1 MTGATSDATSTTNGA
16 TSTTSSATGAT
27 IGMTGAAVGES
38 PSRPN
43 VRFRQV
49 GRPLTRT
56 DAPGKVAGRTPY
68 AGDYTMPNMLH
79 MRVVR
84 ADVAS
89 ARLVRLDVSKARAL
103 EGVACVLTAEDLPDR
118 TASTDIPGQV
128 GRKRLDTGQQILVRK
143 RVRYFGEPLALIA
156 AETRDAADHALERVE
171 VELEPV
177 PGVYDPM
184 EAMQPGAPVV
194 TEPDNVV
201 AERRIRKGDVEAGF
215 AEADVIVEN
224 TFRTP
229 FQEHAFLEPEVGL
242 AWIDENDVVNIRVST
257 QVIEHFR
264 PIADALGV
272 PHNKVRIRGAL
283 VGGGFG
289 GKEDLT
295 VEVYLALLAKRT
307 GRPVR
312 LEYSRED
319 SFVGHGKRHPFVLT
333 YRTGVTRNGRIT
345 ALDVRMVADSGA
357 YVFLSPYVLLYALV
371 AAPGP
376 YRIDN
381 LNVFARAVA
390 TNNMFTS
397 AFRGFGALQ
406 ACAAYEQQMDEVA
419 KAIGLDRMELRRRN
433 FLKTGEPMSTGF
445 VPPSAIWTDRCA
457 ERAWA
462 ALGERAPGERAGA
475 ERGLGE
481 RAPGERAGAER
492 GLGARAPGERA
503 GAERGFGERAP
514 GERAGAERGLG
525 ECAPGERAGAER
537 GLGERAPGERAGAE
551 RGLGECAPGERGGL
565 AGGASAEGASARGP
579 IRIGRGIA
587 CYQQSYG
594 RLTFLHDTSEA
605 WVGVEM
611 DGTVI
616 VRSGVTDIG
625 AGQVSALGQV
635 AAEAL
640 GVTLDNV
647 VVYNSD
653 SAVTP
658 LAGTTTATRALYMT
672 GNAVKQAAEAVRARL
687 AERAAKE
694 LGVAPDEVDMGFN
707 EVFVTD
713 RPERSMPLV
722 DLVRICGSEGIHRSE
737 LAMFRAPFTDSLDP
751 ETGQGQAH
759 PDYAY
764 GAHAVEVA
772 VDVETG
778 EVEVLK
784 SVAAHDVGQCINPAA
799 VEGQIQG
806 GAQNGQGYAL
816 SEEMLYEEGRL
827 ITPSFSEY
835 LMPTAMDMPKVEC
848 IILESRSGVGPYGA
862 KGIGEPAMTPVAP
875 AIANAVADAIGVR
888 VFELPITPER
898 IVKALQQRGGT
909 GRDDPPA

>member
-1 MTGATSDATSTTNGA
+1 MTSATSETR
-16 TSTTSSATGAT
+16 
-27 IGMTGAAVGES
+27 
-38 PSRPN
+38 SRPN
-43 VRFRQV
+43 IRFRQV

-56 DAPGKVAGRTPY
+56 DAPGKVTGRTPY
-68 AGDYTMPNMLH
+68 AGDYVMPGMLH

-84 ADVAS
+84 ADIAS
-89 ARLVRLDVSKARAL
+89 AGLVRLDVSRARAL

-128 GRKRLDTGQQILVRK
+128 GRKRLNTGQQVLVRE

-156 AETRDAADHALERVE
+156 AETRDIADHAMELVE
-171 VELEPV
+171 FELEPI
-177 PGVYDPM
+177 PGVYDPL
-184 EAMQPGAPVV
+184 EAMKPGAPIV
-194 TEPDNVV
+194 TAPDNIV
-201 AERRIRKGDVEAGF
+201 AERRIVKGDVEAGF
-215 AEADVIVEN
+215 AAADVIVEN
-224 TFRTP
+224 TYRTP

-264 PIADALGV
+264 PIADAIGV

-312 LEYSRED
+312 LEYTRED
-319 SFVGHGKRHPFVLT
+319 SFVGHGKRHPFILT
-333 YRTGVTRNGRIT
+333 YRTGVTKDGKIT
-345 ALDVRMVADSGA
+345 ALDVQMVADSGA

-376 YRIDN
+376 YRVDN
-381 LNVFARAVA
+381 LSVFARAVA

-397 AFRGFGALQ
+397 AFRGFGGLQ

-419 KAIGLDRMELRRRN
+419 RAVGLDRLELRRRN
-433 FLKTGEPMSTGF
+433 FLRTGEPMSTGF
-445 VPPSAIWTDRCA
+445 VPPSAIWTDQCA

-462 ALGERAPGERAGA
+462 ALGEPAPEPAL
-475 ERGLGE
+475 E
-481 RAPGERAGAER
+481 P
-492 GLGARAPGERA
+492 
-503 GAERGFGERAP
+503 
-514 GERAGAERGLG
+514 
-525 ECAPGERAGAER
+525 
-537 GLGERAPGERAGAE
+537 
-551 RGLGECAPGERGGL
+551 
-565 AGGASAEGASARGP
+565 ASSESPR
-579 IRIGRGIA
+579 RIGRGIA

-605 WVGVEM
+605 WVGIEM
-611 DGTVI
+611 DGTVV

-625 AGQVSALGQV
+625 AGQVSALGQI
-635 AAEAL
+635 AAEVL
-640 GVTLDNV
+640 GVTLDKV
-647 VVYNSD
+647 VIYNSD

-672 GNAVKQAAEAVRARL
+672 GNAAKQAAEGVRARL
-687 AERAAKE
+687 VERAASAF
-694 LGVAPDEVDMGFN
+694 GVEPGEVDMGFN
-707 EVFVTD
+707 EVFVAD
-713 RPERSMPLV
+713 RPEKSMPMV
-722 DLVRICGSEGIHRSE
+722 DLVRICGAEGIHRSE
-737 LAMFRAPFTDSLDP
+737 LAMFRAPFTDVLDP

-759 PDYAY
+759 PDYTY

-772 VDVETG
+772 VDIDTG
-778 EVEVLK
+778 EVDVLK
-784 SVAAHDVGQCINPAA
+784 SVAAHDVGQCINQAA

-816 SEEMLYEEGRL
+816 SEEMLYDEGRL

-888 VFELPITPER
+888 VFEMPITPER
-898 IVKALQQRGGT
+898 VVMALKR
-909 GRDDPPA
+909 RDATDRHRPAS

>member
-1 MTGATSDATSTTNGA
+1 MNAPAS
-16 TSTTSSATGAT
+16 
-27 IGMTGAAVGES
+27 GAAA
-38 PSRPN
+38 PPN
-43 VRFRQV
+43 IRLRQV

-56 DAPGKVAGRTPY
+56 DAPGKVTGRTPY
-68 AGDYTMPNMLH
+68 AGDYVMPNMLH
-79 MRVVR
+79 MRIVR
-84 ADVAS
+84 AELAS
-89 ARLVRLDVSKARAL
+89 ARLARLDVSKARDL
-103 EGVACVLTAEDLPDR
+103 EGVACVLTGADLPER
-118 TASTDIPGQV
+118 TASTDIPGQT
-128 GRKRLDTGQQILVRK
+128 GQKRLDTGQQILVKERI
-143 RVRYFGEPLALIA
+143 RYFGEPLALIA
-156 AETRDAADHALERVE
+156 AETRDIADRALDLVE
-171 VELEPV
+171 VELEPL
-177 PGVYDPM
+177 PGVYDPV
-184 EAMQPGAPVV
+184 EALEPGAPIVQG
-194 TEPDNVV
+194 TTNVV
-201 AERRIRKGDVEAGF
+201 AERRIRKGDLDAGF
-215 AEADVIVEN
+215 EAADLIVEN

-242 AWIDENDVVNIRVST
+242 AWLDENGVVNIRVST

-264 PIADALGV
+264 PIADAIGV
-272 PHNKVRIRGAL
+272 PHNRVRIRGAL

-295 VEVYLALLAKRT
+295 VEVYLALLALRT

-312 LEYSRED
+312 LEYTRED
-319 SFVGHGKRHPFVLT
+319 SFVGHGKRHPFVMT
-333 YRTGVTRNGRIT
+333 YRTGVTRDGRIT
-345 ALDVRMVADSGA
+345 ALDVEMVADSGA
-357 YVFLSPYVLLYALV
+357 YVFLSPYVVLYALV

-376 YRIDN
+376 YRVDN
-381 LNVFARAVA
+381 LNVHARAVA

-397 AFRGFGALQ
+397 AFRGFGAMQ

-419 KAIGLDRMELRRRN
+419 KAIGIDRLELRRRN

-445 VPPSAIWTDRCA
+445 VPPSAIWTEECA
-457 ERAWA
+457 KRAWD
-462 ALGERAPGERAGA
+462 
-475 ERGLGE
+475 GLGD
-481 RAPGERAGAER
+481 PT
-492 GLGARAPGERA
+492 P
-503 GAERGFGERAP
+503 
-514 GERAGAERGLG
+514 
-525 ECAPGERAGAER
+525 
-537 GLGERAPGERAGAE
+537 
-551 RGLGECAPGERGGL
+551 
-565 AGGASAEGASARGP
+565 AEGP
-579 IRIGRGIA
+579 LRIGRGIA

-611 DGTVI
+611 DGTVV

-625 AGQVSALGQV
+625 AGQVSALGQIAV
-635 AAEAL
+635 EVL

-647 VVYNSD
+647 VIYNSD
-653 SAVTP
+653 TAVTP

-687 AERAAKE
+687 AERAARE
-694 LGVAPDEVDMGFN
+694 LGVAAGEIDMACN

-722 DLVRICGSEGIHRSE
+722 ELVRLCGAEGIHRSD
-737 LAMFRAPFTDSLDP
+737 LVMFRAPFGDFLDP

-764 GAHAVEVA
+764 GAHAVEVS
-772 VDVETG
+772 VDVDTG

-806 GAQNGQGYAL
+806 GAQNGQGFAL

-827 ITPSFSEY
+827 VTPSFSEY

-848 IILESRSGVGPYGA
+848 IVLESRSGVGPFGA

-875 AIANAVADAIGVR
+875 AIANAVADAIGER
-888 VFELPITPER
+888 VFEMPITPER
-898 IVKALQQRGGT
+898 VVMAMKR
-909 GRDDPPA
+909 RDAAR

>member
-1 MTGATSDATSTTNGA
+1 MSGAMGG
-16 TSTTSSATGAT
+16 TSSAMSGATGAT
-27 IGMTGAAVGES
+27 GGVISGTSSTTDGAIGES
-38 PSRPN
+38 SSRPN

-89 ARLVRLDVSKARAL
+89 ARLARLDVSKARAL

-128 GRKRLDTGQQILVRK
+128 GRKRLDTGQQILVRE

-156 AETRDAADHALERVE
+156 AETRDVADHAVEQVE
-171 VELEPV
+171 VELEPL
-177 PGVYDPM
+177 PGVYDPE

-264 PIADALGV
+264 PIADAIGA

-333 YRTGVTRNGRIT
+333 YRTGVTRDGRIT

-462 ALGERAPGERAGA
+462 ALGERALDEGGLGGG
-475 ERGLGE
+475 GLGE
-481 RAPGERAGAER
+481 RASAER
-492 GLGARAPGERA
+492 GP
-503 GAERGFGERAP
+503 
-514 GERAGAERGLG
+514 
-525 ECAPGERAGAER
+525 
-537 GLGERAPGERAGAE
+537 
-551 RGLGECAPGERGGL
+551 
-565 AGGASAEGASARGP
+565 ARGP

-625 AGQVSALGQV
+625 AGQVSALGQI

-640 GVTLDNV
+640 GATLDNV

-687 AERAAKE
+687 AARAAQE
-694 LGVAPDEVDMGFN
+694 LGVAPAEIDMGFN
-707 EVFVTD
+707 EVFVID
-713 RPERSMPLV
+713 RPEQSMPLV
-722 DLVRICGSEGIHRSE
+722 DLVRICGAEGIHRSE

-898 IVKALQQRGGT
+898 IVKALQRRGGT